1 MLHSGDFLTPPHSPG
16 IPQIRLPG
24 INHFH
29 APGGPTPIPPCYN
42 QIREEG
48 SFLQERGVRRVFS
61 FERCL
66 MTEQVSPEIQ
76 SAPANPPRHGGG
88 PRTPAGRA
96 RSALNGLKH
105 GLCARTVLLPN
116 EDPQVYVRF
125 CKQILDYWK
134 PANAMEQSIAQL
146 IANDCWRLERSKT
159 HEQGFM
165 ALGHGGQPGE
175 VICQDAVIHAAITE
189 AGTFRDNPQAFAT
202 LSIYE
207 QRITRSIHKNM
218 KVLQEMQ
225 KERKAAEQAA
235 MDEAVLLHNYHKMLG
250 EAFDPKEYEF
260 VYSADQVSREAARRQ
275 RLEEAK
281 NAQRVRFKL
290 SEFRAWRQKQAPD
303 PQEAPAA

>member
-1 MLHSGDFLTPPHSPG
+1 M
-16 IPQIRLPG
+16 
-24 INHFH
+24 N
-29 APGGPTPIPPCYN
+29 
-42 QIREEG
+42 
-48 SFLQERGVRRVFS
+48 
-61 FERCL
+61 
-66 MTEQVSPEIQ
+66 EQVSSEIQ
-76 SAPANPPRHGGG
+76 SAEPNPPRHGGG

-96 RSALNGLKH
+96 RSSLNGLKH

-116 EDPQVYVRF
+116 DDPAVYLRF

-146 IANDCWRLERSKT
+146 IANDCWRLERSNT

-175 VICQDAVIHAAITE
+175 VVCQDAVIHAAITE

-235 MDEAVLLHNYHKMLG
+235 MEEAVLLHNYHKMLG
-250 EAFDPKEYEF
+250 EAWDPKDDEF
-260 VYSADQVSREAARRQ
+260 VYSSEQVSREAARRA

-281 NAQRVRFKL
+281 NAQRLRFKL
-290 SEFRAWRQKQAPD
+290 SEFRAWRQKFAQN

>member
-1 MLHSGDFLTPPHSPG
+1 MQQNRT
-16 IPQIRLPG
+16 QIE
-24 INHFH
+24 NTD
-29 APGGPTPIPPCYN
+29 AKPPCY
-42 QIREEG
+42 Q
-48 SFLQERGVRRVFS
+48 
-61 FERCL
+61 
-66 MTEQVSPEIQ
+66 
-76 SAPANPPRHGGG
+76 GG
-88 PRTPAGRA
+88 PRSTAGKA

-116 EDPQVYVRF
+116 EDPAAYLAF
-125 CKQILDYWK
+125 SKQILDYWK

-165 ALGHGGQPGE
+165 ALGHAEQPGE
-175 VICQDAVIHAAITE
+175 VICDDPETHAAITE
-189 AGTFRDNPQAFAT
+189 AGAFRDNPQAFAT

-250 EAFDPKEYEF
+250 EVWNPQQDEF
-260 VYSADQVSREAARRQ
+260 VYSADQVSREAARRA

-281 NAQRVRFKL
+281 TAQRLRYNL
-290 SEFRAWRQKQAPD
+290 TEFRSWRQKFAQN
-303 PQEAPAA
+303 PQQAPAA

>member
-1 MLHSGDFLTPPHSPG
+1 
-16 IPQIRLPG
+16 
-24 INHFH
+24 
-29 APGGPTPIPPCYN
+29 
-42 QIREEG
+42 
-48 SFLQERGVRRVFS
+48 
-61 FERCL
+61 
-66 MTEQVSPEIQ
+66 MTSNEDSQAVEP
-76 SAPANPPRHGGG
+76 APANPPRHGGG

-116 EDPQVYVRF
+116 DDPAAYLAF
-125 CKQILDYWK
+125 SKQILDYWK
-134 PANAMEQSIAQL
+134 PANAMEQTIAQL
-146 IANDCWRLERSKT
+146 IANDCWRLERSNT

-165 ALGHGGQPGE
+165 VLGHAEEPGE
-175 VICQDAVIHAAITE
+175 VICPDAATHAAITE

-250 EAFDPKEYEF
+250 EAWDPKEDEF
-260 VYSADQVSREAARRQ
+260 VYSADQVSREAARRA

-281 NAQRVRFKL
+281 IAQKL
-290 SEFRAWRQKQAPD
+290 RYKPSEFRAWRQKYGQFA
-303 PQEAPAA
+303 QEVPAA